1 MCFMN
6 ERQKKF
12 IHNDEFRAHL
22 RFSRW
27 FCYDLEFQHMLL
39 FDKTMAFKN
48 KIMSSFAPETAKHE
62 VSTLQKCIVTSV
74 PLRCAFAHYHQTIC
88 EVKSCSSVLQHSK
101 SHILY
106 ISHRTFTAW
115 HASLVVCTWWRNC
128 MRTET
133 NICSVQNFLWGNPD
147 CYLFTCLWCTL
158 RTKFLYDASLRSRLC
173 HIFVS
178 VRWVFTEL
186 VATACRILSFFI
198 QFHQQTEAEVYP
210 TRDYFYKLKAKKYW
224 EK

>member
-1 MCFMN
+1 MNFVHICAFHVDFVMIWSFSICFCLT
-6 ERQKKF
+6 KLW
-12 IHNDEFRAHL
+12 HL
-22 RFSRW
+22 
-27 FCYDLEFQHMLL
+27 
-39 FDKTMAFKN
+39 
-48 KIMSSFAPETAKHE
+48 KIRSWAPL
-62 VSTLQKCIVTSV
+62 LQKLLSTRFPLYKSV
-74 PLRCAFAHYHQTIC
+74 SLPVFLWGEHYHQTIC